1 MFIAVDDT
9 DSRTGNC
16 TTFVATEII
25 RELDDM
31 DLIGNPRLV
40 RLNPAVPWKTRG
52 NASIVL
58 QVGRGAGGSK
68 KVGEISGREI
78 FSFQSLKE
86 EPDAED
92 LLPRVVRAVMSNRS
106 EGAESG
112 IVVSETRPD
121 PSLYWS
127 GVRTILTKD
136 AVDRELR
143 RISART
149 YTADSGLGLI
159 GAVCGMAW
167 IPGDSTYELIAY
179 RDRKRWGT
187 ERTVAPCSIRE
198 MDMKFQTTFNSWEER
213 TEKVTMVPS
222 TPCPVLYGLRGD
234 VEEDLPAASRS
245 IVSEYAERWIVFL
258 TNQGTDDHIIS
269 GPTELIAC
277 RSYRLA
283 GTVSGRARRMKG
295 GHVFIDVDTEFGKIT
310 CGAYEPSK
318 EFRMLFDRLIP
329 GDRIEVLGELRS
341 DPRTLNVEK
350 VCVTGLA
357 PDEAR
362 SNPPCPKCG
371 KNMKSAGTGQGYRC
385 RECRTR
391 AKHQDIREEGR
402 SLVPGWYEP
411 PAAAR
416 RHLSKPL
423 KRMGAE
429 QPIEFVRYS
438 TEEGHP

>member
-25 RELDDM
+25 RELDDL

-52 NASIVL
+52 NASLVL
-58 QVGRGAGGSK
+58 QMGKGCGNK
-68 KVGEISGREI
+68 KKIGEISGRDI
-78 FSFQSLKE
+78 FSFETLEK
-86 EPDAED
+86 EPDAEEI
-92 LLPRVVRAVMSNRS
+92 LRRVIPAVLKNRS
-106 EGAESG
+106 DGAESG

-136 AVDRELR
+136 KVDRELE

-149 YTADSGLGLI
+149 YTEEGGLGLI
-159 GAVCGMAW
+159 GAACGMAW
-167 IPGDSTYELIAY
+167 MPGDSTYELIAY

-198 MDMKFQTTFNSWEER
+198 MDAKFERTFNSWEER

-234 VEEDLPAASRS
+234 KEEELPEAAGA
-245 IVSEYAERWIVFL
+245 IVSEDPERWIVFL

-269 GPTELIAC
+269 EPTELIAG
-277 RSYRLA
+277 RSYRLP

-295 GHVFIDVDTEFGKIT
+295 GHVFIDVGTEFGEIT

-318 EFRMLFDRLIP
+318 EFRMLFDHLIP
-329 GDRIEVLGELRS
+329 GDAIEVLGELRS
-341 DPRTLNVEK
+341 EPRTLNAEK
-350 VCVTGLA
+350 VLVTDLA
-357 PDEAR
+357 HDRTR
-362 SNPPCPKCG
+362 SNPSCPKCG
-371 KNMKSAGTGQGYRC
+371 KNMKSAGKGQGYRC

-391 AKHQDIREEGR
+391 AKEPEIQEEAR
-402 SLVPGWYEP
+402 SLAPGWYEP

-423 KRMGAE
+423 KRMNAE
-429 QPIEFVRYS
+429 QPVEFVRY
-438 TEEGHP
+438 E